1 LSARH
6 LALPALAL
14 AAPQAGCAQALT
26 PKVACDFQDPLCS
39 LKARFIFGAAVI
51 NNTAYYS
58 GGLDA
63 NAPTYPL
70 SGSYLEAVDIN
81 TLAPRTL
88 QTVPDAQLN
97 TSRYRQQL
105 APWGDDRIVM
115 VGGQFDD
122 RNGAS
127 VKTMTMVTLD
137 LASREW
143 QLKRSFWQGNG
154 GEPLGRLRLL
164 SKELFMSIVQMR
176 LCSC

>member
-1 LSARH
+1 
-6 LALPALAL
+6 
-14 AAPQAGCAQALT
+14 
-26 PKVACDFQDPLCS
+26 
-39 LKARFIFGAAVI
+39 VI

-81 TLAPRTL
+81 TLAPLTL

-97 TSRYRQQL
+97 TSRYRHQL
-105 APWGDDRIVM
+105 APWGDDRIIM
-115 VGGQFDD
+115 VGGQCDD

-127 VKTMTMVTLD
+127 VKAMTMVTLD
-137 LASREW
+137 LATRTW

-154 GEPLGRLRLL
+154 GEPLGSVRVL
-164 SKELFMSIVQMR
+164 SKVLFISIVQIR
-176 LCSC
+176 LCGCGVKRRACPHVLLALACRTWRPLVVKPPCPPSSHTQTHAHNSYAK